1 MEAIKKKLAALKD
14 EKDTALERVEEVE
27 REKKET
33 EARAEAVGNTFSGT
47 LYPLACAESMT
58 AIMQQYS
65 LGLCSVFF
73 FPSFSA
79 RGYVLGTDNGLSN
92 HVFRC
97 NIDPPTRLCII
108 VYLAI

>member
-65 LGLCSVFF
+65 LGLCSLFF
-73 FPSFSA
+73 FSF
-79 RGYVLGTDNGLSN
+79 L
-92 HVFRC
+92 FC
-97 NIDPPTRLCII
+97 PRLCFRHR
-108 VYLAI
+108 